1 MNAKVE
7 NGTESD
13 LMPGQR
19 MGKIGAEL
27 IVKAAICAAAI
38 AVIAGMV
45 AVLFGS

>member
-1 MNAKVE
+1 MNAEIE
-7 NGTESD
+7 NGTESE

-27 IVKAAICAAAI
+27 IMKATICAATI
-38 AVIAGMV
+38 ALIAGMA